1 VVGVDPFRLVKEPD
15 QATPKLLL
23 AFVGSEV
30 LTIEIK
36 WMRPLA
42 GGGDEHYF
50 TVRLEGARITE
61 VHSAGDVTV
70 AGGVL
75 ESAELVYTK
84 ITLRDEINGTVATI
98 MP

>member
-1 VVGVDPFRLVKEPD
+1 LSRWPREFDPFRLVKEPD

-23 AFVGSEV
+23 AVVGS
-30 LTIEIK
+30 
-36 WMRPLA
+36 
-42 GGGDEHYF
+42 
-50 TVRLEGARITE
+50 E

-75 ESAELVYTK
+75 ESVELVYTK
-84 ITLRDEINGTVATI
+84 ITLGDEL